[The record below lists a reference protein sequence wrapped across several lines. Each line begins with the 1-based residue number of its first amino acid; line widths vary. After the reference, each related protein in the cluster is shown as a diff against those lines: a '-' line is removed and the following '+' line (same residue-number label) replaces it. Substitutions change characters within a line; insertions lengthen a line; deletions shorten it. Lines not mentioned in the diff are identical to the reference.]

1 MAYLFLGLMSMTFS
15 DSRGVTVQME
25 DFVET
30 TATLL
35 VRRNLN
41 IYGFRILRGLKQTAQ
56 STFLLSALPTFKF
69 AVEILSS
76 TVRVEYSLYVF
87 QDTFIVHLGCNFGSY
102 EQSLNICSLKYHWF
116 TQAAFVV
123 VLIERR
129 TPKRTTSKINP
140 VNYITKAN
148 LNSQY
153 FWSLPSPSI
162 TYSTAIMDAREASS
176 FRATYYQ

>member
-69 AVEILSS
+69 AVEILPS
-76 TVRVEYSLYVF
+76 THSMFSKTHSLC
-87 QDTFIVHLGCNFGSY
+87 I
-102 EQSLNICSLKYHWF
+102 W
-116 TQAAFVV
+116 AATSVV
-123 VLIERR
+123 M
-129 TPKRTTSKINP
+129 
-140 VNYITKAN
+140 
-148 LNSQY
+148 NSH
-153 FWSLPSPSI
+153 
-162 TYSTAIMDAREASS
+162 
-176 FRATYYQ
+176 